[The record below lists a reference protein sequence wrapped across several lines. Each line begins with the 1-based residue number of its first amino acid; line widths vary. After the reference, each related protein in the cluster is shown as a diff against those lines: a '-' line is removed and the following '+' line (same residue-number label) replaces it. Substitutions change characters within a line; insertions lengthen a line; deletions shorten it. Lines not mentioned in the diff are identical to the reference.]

1 MDRISRNDKDRIEI
15 LDRLEKMGVRVLK
28 TAEING
34 TGASGYLCDGVNNVI
49 ATYYGKELK
58 EKTMRGMAISARNGT
73 STGSTP
79 PYGYKWV
86 E

>member
-1 MDRISRNDKDRIEI
+1 
-15 LDRLEKMGVRVLK
+15 MGVRVLK

-58 EKTMRGMAISARNGT
+58 EKQCVVWPLAHEMAQVLVQPLHTGISG
-73 STGSTP
+73 
-79 PYGYKWV
+79 
-86 E
+86 